1 MEYKSV
7 KIPEWA
13 YMNALAARTDLLRR
27 GLDAIPEEVREP
39 QSCPRCGS
47 KMEPL
52 ADAPGVECAAG
63 CGYRQDRIDA
73 GEGVGL
79 GVLLGLGL
87 AALLER
93 LPNKEQSRP
102 TPAQVKARAA
112 IAEIRRKAKAHG
124 LDKMTEEEIEAGIQA
139 ARRDR
144 RAKKRVA
151 HA

>member
-73 GEGVGL
+73 GGGVGL
-79 GVLLGLGL
+79 G
-87 AALLER
+87 ALLER

-102 TPAQVKARAA
+102 SPAQVKARAA
-112 IAEIRRKAKAHG
+112 IAEIRRKAKEHG
-124 LDKMTEEEIEAGIQA
+124 LDKMTEEEIEAEIQA
-139 ARRDR
+139 ARRER
-144 RAKKRVA
+144 RAKKP
-151 HA
+151 